1 MRHHS
6 ILKTF
11 DPQPG
16 VIVST
21 LAHEYPAGFRVPEHA
36 HGSDQL
42 IFATRGLMEVISAQ
56 SVWLVPPQFA
66 LWVPAK
72 TRHRISMQ
80 GAVSMRTLYMRP
92 KLKVRPA
99 SACAV
104 LHVAPLLRE
113 LILEAVRIG
122 NLRGRNE
129 GERAL
134 TELIVM
140 HVRNASPIP
149 TFVMMPSE
157 ERAQNVAKAVLAEPG
172 RYVPMAGLC
181 ASAGASV
188 RTVQRTFRREMGI
201 DFDSWRRQVRLTK
214 AVESLV
220 SGLSVKEV
228 AFAAGYRQPSAFVEC
243 FRKTFGLPPK
253 AWVTSLGRLNPGI
266 KSESR

>member
-1 MRHHS
+1 MRHTA
-6 ILKTF
+6 ILKEF
-11 DPQPG
+11 DPPPG

-21 LAHEYPAGFRVPEHA
+21 LRYEYPAGFRVPEHT

-42 IFATRGLMEVISAQ
+42 IFATHGLMQVTSAQ
-56 SVWLVPPQFA
+56 DVWLVPPQFA

-72 TRHRISMQ
+72 TRHRISMH
-80 GAVSMRTLYMRP
+80 GAVSMRTLYIRP
-92 KLKVRPA
+92 QLAVRSA
-99 SACAV
+99 STCAV

-122 NLRGRNE
+122 NLRARNE

-140 HVRNASPIP
+140 HVKSASPIP

-157 ERAQNVAKAVLAEPG
+157 GRAQSVAQAVLAEPG
-172 RYVPMAGLC
+172 RSTPMATLC
-181 ASAGASV
+181 ANAGASV
-188 RTVQRTFRREMGI
+188 RTIQRAFRREMGI

-214 AVESLV
+214 AVEALV
-220 SGLSVKEV
+220 SGHSVKEV
-228 AFAAGYRQPSAFVEC
+228 AFGVGYRQPSAFVEC

-253 AWVTSLGRLNPGI
+253 VWVTSLGRVNQGI